1 LGTWLKPVYI
11 AEDGFG
17 SLKTSNYVGLVYLFC
32 APLPSLVKHN
42 VINFSYNLVFKIR
55 EYMALNN
62 DLAVLIIV
70 LYLIDF
76 IASTA

>member
-1 LGTWLKPVYI
+1 LGTWLNKTRLLKTVW
-11 AEDGFG
+11 FF
-17 SLKTSNYVGLVYLFC
+17 KTSNYVGLVIFVC

-42 VINFSYNLVFKIR
+42 VNFSYNLVSQIR
-55 EYMALNN
+55 DSIMALNN
-62 DLAVLIIV
+62 DLTVLIIV